1 MLEIARILKPQGI
14 KGEVKAELLTDVVS
28 IFDVLSQCLVGNKIM
43 HIQHISLRQ
52 GFLYIKFDEIKT
64 RNDAELYRNQV
75 LKVEKSLLEE
85 MKDEDE
91 FLVDDLIGSIL
102 YNDKGEMVGQI
113 VEILNY
119 GASDIFVVEKEGR
132 TYDIPYVEE
141 IFYVENGNLVV
152 DSQRLDEVMVWKSIS

>member
-28 IFDVLSQCLVGNKIM
+28 IFDVLTECLVGNKTM
-43 HIQHISLRQ
+43 HIQHVSLRQ

-64 RNDAELYRNQV
+64 RNDAELYRNQL

-85 MKDEDE
+85 LKDEDAL
-91 FLVDDLIGSIL
+91 LVDDLIGAIL
-102 YNDKGEMVGQI
+102 YDDQGNMVGQI
-113 VEILNY
+113 MEILNY

-132 TYDIPYVEE
+132 TYDIPYVED
-141 IFYVENGNLVV
+141 IFSLKDGQLIV
-152 DSQRLDEVMVWKSIS
+152 DSKRLEEVMV

>member
-28 IFDVLSQCLVGNKIM
+28 IFDVLTECLVGNKTM
-43 HIQHISLRQ
+43 HIQHVSLRQ

-64 RNDAELYRNQV
+64 RNDAELYRNMV
-75 LKVEKSLLEE
+75 LKVDKALLEE
-85 MKDEDE
+85 MKGEDE
-91 FLVDDLIGSIL
+91 LLVDDLIGMIL
-102 YNDKGEMVGQI
+102 YDDKGNMVGQI

-132 TYDIPYVEE
+132 QYSIPYIED
-141 IFYVENGNLVV
+141 IFWIENDQLVV
-152 DSQRLDEVMVWKSIS
+152 DGDRLDEVMV

>member
-152 DSQRLDEVMVWKSIS
+152 DSQRLDEVMV

>member
-1 MLEIARILKPQGI
+1 
-14 KGEVKAELLTDVVS
+14 
-28 IFDVLSQCLVGNKIM
+28 M

-152 DSQRLDEVMVWKSIS
+152 DSQRLDEVMV